1 MTRRER
7 LEMIIRGEI
16 NDELIEECKRELEK
30 LDAHRT
36 HARENA
42 NAQENKEYE
51 ERICAA
57 LRGMSEPVQID
68 ELAELV
74 GCTFARQ
81 RLTAICTNLIREG
94 RIHSC
99 DIKFAGTFFS
109 SGPFEDWTS
118 LPNNIPL
125 DRNRIALGWS
135 VTNNTLVRIISV
147 VLSKYIWKWF
157 LKIMGSNVLKTAHC
171 FFYYMI

>member
-7 LEMIIRGEI
+7 LEMVIRGEI
-16 NDELIEECKRELEK
+16 NEELIADCRKELEK

-42 NAQENKEYE
+42 NYNENKEVE

-57 LRGMSEPVQID
+57 LREVSGPMQID
-68 ELAELV
+68 ELAELI

-94 RIHSC
+94 RLKSC
-99 DIKFAGTFFS
+99 DVKVKNKGKRKAY
-109 SGPFEDWTS
+109 
-118 LPNNIPL
+118 
-125 DRNRIALGWS
+125 
-135 VTNNTLVRIISV
+135 
-147 VLSKYIWKWF
+147 YID
-157 LKIMGSNVLKTAHC
+157 
-171 FFYYMI
+171 

>member
-7 LEMIIRGEI
+7 LEMVIRGEI
-16 NDELIEECKRELEK
+16 SEELIEDCKRELEK

-42 NAQENKEYE
+42 NYNENKEVE

-57 LRGMSEPVQID
+57 LFQASEPVQID
-68 ELAELV
+68 ELGELI

-94 RIHSC
+94 RIYSC
-99 DIKFAGTFFS
+99 DVKTKKGKRKGYYILKF
-109 SGPFEDWTS
+109 
-118 LPNNIPL
+118 
-125 DRNRIALGWS
+125 
-135 VTNNTLVRIISV
+135 
-147 VLSKYIWKWF
+147 
-157 LKIMGSNVLKTAHC
+157 
-171 FFYYMI
+171 

>member
-7 LEMIIRGEI
+7 LEMVIRGEI
-16 NDELIEECKRELEK
+16 NEELIADCRKELEK

-42 NAQENKEYE
+42 NVQENKEYE

-57 LRGMSEPVQID
+57 LREVSEPVQVD
-68 ELAELV
+68 ELAELI

-94 RIHSC
+94 RIQSC
-99 DIKFAGTFFS
+99 DVKVKNKGKRKAY
-109 SGPFEDWTS
+109 
-118 LPNNIPL
+118 
-125 DRNRIALGWS
+125 
-135 VTNNTLVRIISV
+135 
-147 VLSKYIWKWF
+147 YI
-157 LKIMGSNVLKTAHC
+157 
-171 FFYYMI
+171 